1 MQDDPQKQ
9 PAGPKR
15 RKRRKGR
22 YIPGPDSPPEWY
34 CPSSP
39 ELEVAVFKRR
49 RTAGNPA
56 DQLRESADDGTKPT
70 CLESIDESTNPTY
83 PLLRWHANWP
93 EPGQVTEAR
102 YAFIWCERVVKQQ
115 LASALDHDAFAYP
128 IKIDQPHW
136 KRDIRVGMVSF
147 KNECIYVHPHIC
159 HSLRDVLVAR
169 VNGAGPH
176 YRVAPGTSLMSLSM
190 VADLLKLEQFF
201 LTKAP
206 PNVGNPEYPLE
217 RDFETPDWVT
227 GGEVAEG
234 IGNPFKVI
242 KGYAACLFY
251 LRSHTLC
258 ELSKL
263 TDSEHHAL
271 MLDMTNR
278 DVRLVLNRIP
288 PNVKDIWAY
297 MGIYNRQL

>member
-1 MQDDPQKQ
+1 MQDDPQQQ
-9 PAGPKR
+9 PARTKR
-15 RKRRKGR
+15 RKRRKR
-22 YIPGPDSPPEWY
+22 RKARHVPGPDSPPEWY
-34 CPSSP
+34 CSSSP
-39 ELEVAVFKRR
+39 EPEVSVFKRR
-49 RTAGNPA
+49 RTAKYPA
-56 DQLRESADDGTKPT
+56 DQDLESTDEGTKPT
-70 CLESIDESTNPTY
+70 CLESIDEGTKPTY
-83 PLLRWHANWP
+83 PPA
-93 EPGQVTEAR
+93 T
-102 YAFIWCERVVKQQ
+102 RVFDQQ
-115 LASALDHDAFAYP
+115 LASALDHDPFTYR

-159 HSLRDVLVAR
+159 DSLRDVLVAR
-169 VNGAGPH
+169 VNGADPH
-176 YRVAPGTSLMSLSM
+176 YRDAPGTSLMSFPM
-190 VADLLKLEQFF
+190 VAVLLKLEQFF

-206 PNVGNPEYPLE
+206 PNVGKPGSPLE

-227 GGEVAEG
+227 GNEVAEG

-251 LRSHTLC
+251 LRSHTWC

-271 MLDMTNR
+271 MLDMTDR

-288 PNVKDIWAY
+288 PNVHDIWAY
-297 MGIYNRQL
+297 MGIYSKQL